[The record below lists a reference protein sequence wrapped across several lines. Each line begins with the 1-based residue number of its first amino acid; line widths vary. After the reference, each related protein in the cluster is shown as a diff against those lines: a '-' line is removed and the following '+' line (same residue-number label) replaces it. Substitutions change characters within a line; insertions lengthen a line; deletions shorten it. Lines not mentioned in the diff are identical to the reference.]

1 VSAPIAVRKTEN
13 LQDGTEVVSKST
25 PDNANSKKIKEDLK
39 ITSKEFNVPNYKH
52 KLSKGEFINWGKVLS
67 DPAYAEKWMRDVVE
81 PLIGRPVREGD
92 KILPN
97 QTHILDLT
105 DKDVFQRAQ
114 VFKKLLEQELGSYL
128 SLTKTGQALMNLT
141 DKNKILQMARDK
153 KIVLPNKIDIN
164 NEIDRVF
171 QITDDFNLLNVNK
184 ITDINLGIETASALS
199 PMIREYSQKITKEIK
214 NDIEK
219 SRKIVQEK
227 LRKIKFNTEKLSD
240 AAIVARYGANL
251 ADPVQFYKAVIEG
264 GNMARFNA
272 MRTSL
277 TEGTTAVMTKDEFDD
292 VARTLYREWYMNFSK
307 IRVLDSSKMQIDI
320 VSKVDEQIGVIQQG
334 KQAIAES
341 TGKVRNVYQ
350 TNLGLALEEFDKSQ
364 EVLYYLFGKEG
375 VDATREVLQVM
386 AAKASVNVDQV
397 NLQNM
402 PKPLSVESWISR
414 IYSINRGVISP
425 RYVLTEAAL
434 QKYRVG
440 KTDMIIDLLSQPEA
454 AKIIKSLITDGLAK
468 SPYLDVRLQKF
479 FKANTVNAILLN
491 EFLSDG
497 GVLDPGTED
506 SLLGTDST
514 LGKAFRAPF
523 QVEQRL

>member
-1 VSAPIAVRKTEN
+1 
-13 LQDGTEVVSKST
+13 
-25 PDNANSKKIKEDLK
+25 
-39 ITSKEFNVPNYKH
+39 
-52 KLSKGEFINWGKVLS
+52 
-67 DPAYAEKWMRDVVE
+67 
-81 PLIGRPVREGD
+81 
-92 KILPN
+92 
-97 QTHILDLT
+97 
-105 DKDVFQRAQ
+105 
-114 VFKKLLEQELGSYL
+114 
-128 SLTKTGQALMNLT
+128 
-141 DKNKILQMARDK
+141 
-153 KIVLPNKIDIN
+153 
-164 NEIDRVF
+164 
-171 QITDDFNLLNVNK
+171 
-184 ITDINLGIETASALS
+184 
-199 PMIREYSQKITKEIK
+199 
-214 NDIEK
+214 
-219 SRKIVQEK
+219 
-227 LRKIKFNTEKLSD
+227 
-240 AAIVARYGANL
+240 
-251 ADPVQFYKAVIEG
+251 
-264 GNMARFNA
+264 
-272 MRTSL
+272 
-277 TEGTTAVMTKDEFDD
+277 MTKDEFDD

-506 SLLGTDST
+506 SLLGIDST

>member
-1 VSAPIAVRKTEN
+1 
-13 LQDGTEVVSKST
+13 
-25 PDNANSKKIKEDLK
+25 
-39 ITSKEFNVPNYKH
+39 
-52 KLSKGEFINWGKVLS
+52 
-67 DPAYAEKWMRDVVE
+67 MRDVVE
-81 PLIGRPVREGD
+81 PLIGRPIREGD

-153 KIVLPNKIDIN
+153 KVILPNKIDIN

-184 ITDINLGIETASALS
+184 ITDINLGIETASVLS

-214 NDIEK
+214 SDIEK

-227 LRKIKFNTEKLSD
+227 LRKIKFNTEKLSN
-240 AAIVARYGANL
+240 AAIVSRYGANL
-251 ADPVQFYKAVIEG
+251 ADPQQFYKAVIEG

-292 VARTLYREWYMNFSK
+292 VARTLYQEWYMKFSN

-320 VSKVDEQIGVIQQG
+320 GSRVDDAAGVIEKG
-334 KQAIAES
+334 KQAIIES

-375 VDATREVLQVM
+375 VDSTREVLQVM

-454 AKIIKSLITDGLAK
+454 AKIIKSLITDGLSK

-479 FKANTVNAILLN
+479 FKAKTVNAILLN

-506 SLLGTDST
+506 SFFGTDST
-514 LGKAFRAPF
+514 LGKAFREPF
-523 QVEQRL
+523 KVEERL